1 MRPARRIKQAEEVGR
16 RLKALLSSCSI
27 SQLLQRTPPAAL
39 TAEQEAH
46 LSGCFDLISLL
57 SDDLDGATEL
67 TTQLVDAMLKQQ
79 VASCVG
85 SLVAWVQQ
93 QPEQQRLDLAAT
105 AIAGRQGPVNRS
117 PGSTTGPVWAA
128 GLHVLGRFA
137 AVAFLHIQDSAGV
150 RNLAENLTQQL
161 DQSGKACSCNCTAAH
176 YASVAAIGK
185 GCMRI
190 RRFISSI
197 SRSLTCKQHVDA
209 FALSGC
215 CCRTFY
221 PVQ

>member
-1 MRPARRIKQAEEVGR
+1 MRPARRIKQAEELGR
-16 RLKALLSSCSI
+16 SLKALLSGSII

-46 LSGCFDLISLL
+46 LSRCFDLISLL
-57 SDDLDGATEL
+57 SDDVEGATAL

-79 VASCVG
+79 VASCIG
-85 SLVAWVQQ
+85 SLVTWVQQ

-105 AIAGRQGPVNRS
+105 AIAGRQGSVTCA

-161 DQSGKACSCNCTAAH
+161 DQSGKAYSRNCTSVHCAIMRWLPRIPI
-176 YASVAAIGK
+176 YA
-185 GCMRI
+185 
-190 RRFISSI
+190 
-197 SRSLTCKQHVDA
+197 CKADA
-209 FALSGC
+209 SN
-215 CCRTFY
+215 
-221 PVQ
+221 